1 MSVRLMTL
9 ILAVAIALFTGGAT
23 AVASDQATAEDQG
36 AATTEVARATP
47 PNIVIPQASFAF
59 EPVVDGT
66 EVTHDF
72 LIKNIGDGELSIK
85 RVKTG

>member
-9 ILAVAIALFTGGAT
+9 ILAVAIALFTGGTA
-23 AVASDQATAEDQG
+23 AVASDQATAKDQG
-36 AATTEVARATP
+36 AEATEAASAKP
-47 PNIVIPQASFAF
+47 PNIVIPQASFEF

-72 LIKNIGDGELSIK
+72 PIKNTGDGELSIR

>member
-1 MSVRLMTL
+1 MAL
-9 ILAVAIALFTGGAT
+9 ILAVAAALFTGGT
-23 AVASDQATAEDQG
+23 AAASDQATVKDQG
-36 AATTEVARATP
+36 AEATEAARAKL

-72 LIKNIGDGELSIK
+72 PIKNTGDGELSIK